1 MNPIIAPVIKMG
13 EAIAVWLNPE
23 RKERAVLREAI
34 HSAEQLL
41 LILRKQD
48 RYKDMTDAKR
58 IQYEIHYQKRFDAW
72 KDGQT

>member
-1 MNPIIAPVIKMG
+1 MSITSSVAKIT
-13 EAIAVWLNPE
+13 EALAVWLNPE

-34 HSAEQLL
+34 QSAEQLL

-48 RYKDMTDAKR
+48 RYKDMTDAQRAK
-58 IQYEIHYQKRFDAW
+58 YEIHYQKRFDAW